1 MNKKYLTLSSAAIAA
16 GIALSGC
23 ASGSGANH
31 SGTAEAT
38 EKSWNG
44 AFAAKSKE
52 AFGETLTEDVVLE
65 GAALMVP
72 VKGRSD
78 VQTVM
83 STAKEYYKAL
93 RFTHEATSG
102 PRTYMEWEATG
113 ASGVEFSGVTV
124 LARNEEGLIE
134 HISIS
139 HRPLAAILEFS
150 GEMNRRTQGKLESGH
165 FRAND

>member
-1 MNKKYLTLSSAAIAA
+1 MNPASSIKT
-16 GIALSGC
+16 GEV
-23 ASGSGANH
+23 
-31 SGTAEAT
+31 AE
-38 EKSWNG
+38 ESWTG
-44 AFAAKSKE
+44 AFAAKSEE
-52 AFGETLTEDVVLE
+52 AFGEAFADEVVLE
-65 GAALMVP
+65 AAALLVP

-83 STAKEYYKAL
+83 STASNYYKAL
-93 RFTHEATSG
+93 RFTHEATNG
-102 PRTYMEWEATG
+102 PRTYVEWEATG

-124 LARNEEGLIE
+124 LSRNEEGLIE

-150 GEMNRRTQGKLESGH
+150 GEMNRRTQGKLGSGH

>member
-1 MNKKYLTLSSAAIAA
+1 MNPTNSIKT
-16 GIALSGC
+16 
-23 ASGSGANH
+23 NEV
-31 SGTAEAT
+31 AEQ
-38 EKSWNG
+38 SWTG
-44 AFAAKSKE
+44 AFAAKSEE
-52 AFGETLTEDVVLE
+52 AFGGAFADDVALE
-65 GAALMVP
+65 AAALLVP

-83 STAKEYYKAL
+83 STASNYYKDL
-93 RFTHEATSG
+93 RFTHEATNG
-102 PRTYMEWEATG
+102 PRTYVEWEATG
-113 ASGVEFSGVTV
+113 ASGVQFSGVTV
-124 LARNEEGLIE
+124 LTRNEEGLIQ